1 VKIAPL
7 KVNLNTFVL
16 EIGWVVYN
24 FKVRRNTASVME
36 KFDRM
41 ILLTKLT
48 LAIWVIWLL
57 SSFETLFLNL
67 TPEKY
72 DHLPLIVWL
81 ISFVGV
87 IITSIIFLRENK
99 KYQSEF
105 AETCSIEGCENK
117 ANIPSNKELCTK
129 HDETHKTNLRRSRL
143 SVIPLIIFMIYWF
156 FFRF

>member
-1 VKIAPL
+1 MS
-7 KVNLNTFVL
+7 
-16 EIGWVVYN
+16 EDEERWG
-24 FKVRRNTASVME
+24 

-57 SSFETLFLNL
+57 SSLETIFLNL

-72 DHLPLIVWL
+72 EYLPVIVWL

-87 IITSIIFLRENK
+87 IITSVIFLRQNK

-105 AETCSIEGCENK
+105 AETCLIEGCENK
-117 ANIPSNKELCTK
+117 VNIPMNKEVCAK
-129 HDETHKTNLRRSRL
+129 HDEAHKTNLRRNRL
-143 SVIPLIIFMIYWF
+143 GVIPLIIFMIYWF
-156 FFRF
+156 FIR

>member
-1 VKIAPL
+1 MKIAPL
-7 KVNLNTFVL
+7 KVYLNTFVL

-24 FKVRRNTASVME
+24 FKVRRNTASFME

-87 IITSIIFLRENK
+87 IITSVIFLRENK
-99 KYQSEF
+99 
-105 AETCSIEGCENK
+105 
-117 ANIPSNKELCTK
+117 
-129 HDETHKTNLRRSRL
+129 
-143 SVIPLIIFMIYWF
+143 
-156 FFRF
+156 